1 MAPCFTH
8 ALPTCYNAHFEC
20 PQFNALFTVFPTSG
34 FIFLSSLEV
43 KIFLCCSKAA
53 TAAET
58 EEKTAGFLFLLF
70 FLFYMSRKKEGKGKV
85 WMNHKVLVFCMNVAA
100 PGIAMNLQRNRS
112 AIDCGFLGMCE
123 C

>member
-1 MAPCFTH
+1 MWFYFP
-8 ALPTCYNAHFEC
+8 
-20 PQFNALFTVFPTSG
+20 LFFGGKNP
-34 FIFLSSLEV
+34 
-43 KIFLCCSKAA
+43 LCCSKAA

-100 PGIAMNLQRNRS
+100 PGIVNELA
-112 AIDCGFLGMCE
+112 E
-123 C
+123 K